1 MSDKKF
7 IDGLFT
13 SRRENAPEFVIA
25 NLSFKTEKFIKWLQE
40 NTNERGYCNVDIKR
54 NREGV
59 LYSDV
64 NEWKAQEGFV
74 KNDDGSVG
82 TKERDEEDEDIRVEN
97 IPF

>member
-1 MSDKKF
+1 MDNKKF

-13 SRRENAPEFVIA
+13 SRRDNCPEFVIA

-40 NTNERGYCNVDIKR
+40 NTNDRGYCNVDVKR

-64 NEWKAQEGFV
+64 NEWKPQEGFV
-74 KNDDGSVG
+74 KNEDGSIG
-82 TKERDEEDEDIRVEN
+82 TQEREDEDIRVEN
-97 IPF
+97 IPFK